1 MSSLFDKP
9 KTTQKQRLVE
19 TKPDEIWTDFLEQV
33 NDLMLE
39 EKAARQA
46 SDHNKLAEICTR
58 ILQLSFD
65 NNELVKLREFFLV
78 LCKRRGQAKKP
89 VVEMV
94 ELCQKTLFE
103 KLPNRAEKYKML
115 EAIREAG
122 DGKMFLE
129 REYSQATNTLC
140 KYLEEDGKAEEGTKI
155 IQEI

>member
-58 ILQLSFD
+58 IVSKFI
-65 NNELVKLREFFLV
+65 
-78 LCKRRGQAKKP
+78 C
-89 VVEMV
+89 
-94 ELCQKTLFE
+94 
-103 KLPNRAEKYKML
+103 ML
-115 EAIREAG
+115 
-122 DGKMFLE
+122 
-129 REYSQATNTLC
+129 
-140 KYLEEDGKAEEGTKI
+140 TK
-155 IQEI
+155 